1 MQKLYKSLS
10 HLFIV
15 LFLGVMPNRPRFNF
29 SFCILNSTFSIKVIL
44 LTFFLFTSSF
54 SQAQWVAQMHSPKS
68 AQTIAMGTDDAEN
81 VYVAGVFTDS
91 LYLFSRDRAQQLSN
105 ITGTGLALSV
115 SGWTL
120 LTQKAVNNVFLCK
133 YDSAGT
139 LKWAKVL
146 GTVNTQSEPR
156 RNYLSLEAD
165 KAGNTYL
172 FGYWNN
178 NSTIPGFETTEKK
191 PGLIKFDTQG
201 ERVWTKDIVPASAGF
216 EGYLTKSTKDEEL
229 FLNISTNQA
238 FTFGGEAFGQNTA
251 STWAID
257 GATGV
262 QRVVSNLPG
271 ASPMVVYPCENK
283 LYRYGNNQL
292 YRDSVGAI
300 TKTVLSITGSVDSQ
314 VEIVKVEID
323 SLGYFSGVGKF
334 KGASIT
340 VAGQGISNSRPELLN
355 TTTPGWDVFV
365 FKVKKDGSKVWVRNV
380 LSWEKGNGN
389 GYIGMALNSVGEIEL
404 GVTLD
409 TLMKII
415 GQSAQVYPSSIKGG
429 GYFRFSSF
437 SSDYY
442 RSQITSNSGQVSNVL
457 DYSKLG
463 SLLFSSD
470 YRRSFFQ
477 RIKNVNYNVDILKQ
491 TGNGLM
497 IGKGFGGTPPP
508 SPPFSTKYLYCNT
521 VMGTTTGIADYVD
534 ENVKV
539 YPNPSEGNF
548 IIESNYNNVF
558 NYSIYSLQGT
568 VIQSGWILNKASIAI
583 KEKGL
588 YLLQLTTTNGNM
600 LTKKILIE

>member
-271 ASPMVVYPCENK
+271 ASPMVVYPCGSDYEDGTEH
-283 LYRYGNNQL
+283 YGQCRQPS
-292 YRDSVGAI
+292 RDS
-300 TKTVLSITGSVDSQ
+300 
-314 VEIVKVEID
+314 E
-323 SLGYFSGVGKF
+323 SGDRQFGLF
-334 KGASIT
+334 
-340 VAGQGISNSRPELLN
+340 Q
-355 TTTPGWDVFV
+355 W
-365 FKVKKDGSKVWVRNV
+365 
-380 LSWEKGNGN
+380 
-389 GYIGMALNSVGEIEL
+389 
-404 GVTLD
+404 
-409 TLMKII
+409 
-415 GQSAQVYPSSIKGG
+415 
-429 GYFRFSSF
+429 
-437 SSDYY
+437 
-442 RSQITSNSGQVSNVL
+442 SGQVQRSEHH
-457 DYSKLG
+457 G
-463 SLLFSSD
+463 SGAGD
-470 YRRSFFQ
+470 KQ
-477 RIKNVNYNVDILKQ
+477 QQ
-491 TGNGLM
+491 TGAIEHHDSGLGCVCVQGEERRQQGM
-497 IGKGFGGTPPP
+497 GEECVELGEGQWQWLHRYGTELSGGNRTRSDIRYP
-508 SPPFSTKYLYCNT
+508 Y
-521 VMGTTTGIADYVD
+521 
-534 ENVKV
+534 EN
-539 YPNPSEGNF
+539 YWSICTSLSEF
-548 IIESNYNNVF
+548 DKRWRIF
-558 NYSIYSLQGT
+558 
-568 VIQSGWILNKASIAI
+568 
-583 KEKGL
+583 
-588 YLLQLTTTNGNM
+588 
-600 LTKKILIE
+600 